1 MSDNIPFDLQIE
13 IIKKV
18 SDVKSLV
25 RFRYICLLDDDNIET
40 FKVQQQFAPFVVS
53 PLLKQYNVYN
63 VVGACHGLVCMLGSH
78 YGYME
83 RMLVIW
89 NPSIG
94 KSFGLP
100 DSLKNE
106 LYGYVCVSKLRESLV
121 VYGSNYVDRAECC
134 DVWVMERD
142 ASFKKLFTIG
152 APIYYILGFR
162 KSGEPIL
169 ETKGNVLY
177 RCLIACVINDEQ
189 AF

>member
-25 RFRYICLLDDDNIET
+25 RFRSVSSPWKSFIDSSQFIKGYDARHTHPHSHILSLSQGFRNELRYICLLDDDNIET

-63 VVGACHGLVCMLGSH
+63 VVGACPGLVCMLVSH

-94 KSFGLP
+94 KSFDSGSVWMFGLVRT
-100 DSLKNE
+100 D
-106 LYGYVCVSKLRESLV
+106 GYVSWVSFLV
-121 VYGSNYVDRAECC
+121 LKGYGLWMWS
-134 DVWVMERD
+134 
-142 ASFKKLFTIG
+142 
-152 APIYYILGFR
+152 
-162 KSGEPIL
+162 
-169 ETKGNVLY
+169 
-177 RCLIACVINDEQ
+177 
-189 AF
+189 